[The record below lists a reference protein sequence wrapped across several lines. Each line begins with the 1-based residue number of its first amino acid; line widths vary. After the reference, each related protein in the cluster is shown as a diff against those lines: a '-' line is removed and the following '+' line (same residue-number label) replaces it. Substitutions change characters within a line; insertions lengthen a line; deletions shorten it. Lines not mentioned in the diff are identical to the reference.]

1 MIRAI
6 IFDCFG
12 VLTSDGWLPF
22 KQKYF
27 GAYPDKFEEA
37 GRINFL
43 ADSGKIS
50 KDQFNIQIAE
60 LAEVNRDD
68 VITAS
73 EGNIANT
80 PIFELIR
87 TLKANGYKIGMLSNV
102 SGDWLD
108 RLFTDEQVSLFDSLA
123 LSYDTGVAKPDPRAY
138 EIICERLNCKA
149 SEAVFIDDQER
160 YIDGAV
166 LVGLETILYKNMEQ
180 LESDL
185 ARKLKMADSNK

>member
-1 MIRAI
+1 MIKAI

-27 GAYPDKFEEA
+27 GADPDKFEEA
-37 GRINFL
+37 GLINFL

-50 KDQFNIQIAE
+50 KQQFNAQIAE
-60 LAEVNRDD
+60 LAGISEQKVNEAQD
-68 VITAS
+68 V
-73 EGNIANT
+73 NIANT
-80 PIFELIR
+80 PIFALIIEL
-87 TLKANGYKIGMLSNV
+87 KKSGYKIGMLSNV

-108 RLFTDEQVSLFDSLA
+108 RLFTNEQVRMFDAMA
-123 LSYDTGVAKPDPRAY
+123 LSYDTGVAKPDRRAY
-138 EIICERLNCKA
+138 KIICNRLNCMA

-160 YIDGAV
+160 YIDGA
-166 LVGLETILYKNMEQ
+166 LIVGLETILYKNMEQ

-185 ARKLKMADSNK
+185 ASILKMSDSNK